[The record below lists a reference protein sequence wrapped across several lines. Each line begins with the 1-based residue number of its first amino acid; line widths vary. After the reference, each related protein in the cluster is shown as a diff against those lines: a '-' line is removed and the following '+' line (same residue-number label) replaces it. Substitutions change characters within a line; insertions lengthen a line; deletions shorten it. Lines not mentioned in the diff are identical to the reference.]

1 MHLPECSS
9 FTVFRV
15 ILLEHL
21 MDTIVI
27 SFSVLE
33 EANIIH

>member
-9 FTVFRV
+9 STVFRV
-15 ILLEHL
+15 ILLEHM

-33 EANIIH
+33 EANFTH